1 MLKTAWNKIK
11 CPKNRNF
18 LPPTSE
24 LVRASEPVL
33 SVSCPVPLKRMAPK
47 ATAPTPKPKAPYQRN
62 KEWVALKL
70 TGKRAQK
77 GKTAAGTVR
86 YTYEVEWKGNY
97 KPTYEPRE
105 NLIGT
110 LLEQEL
116 APIDEKCDALA
127 LLPQVNVFKAVCVCV
142 EGGYSMGGEQ

>member
-1 MLKTAWNKIK
+1 L
-11 CPKNRNF
+11 
-18 LPPTSE
+18 
-24 LVRASEPVL
+24 
-33 SVSCPVPLKRMAPK
+33 
-47 ATAPTPKPKAPYQRN
+47 
-62 KEWVALKL
+62 ALKL

-86 YTYEVEWKGNY
+86 YTYEVEWNY

-127 LLPQVNVFKAVCVCV
+127 LLPQVNVFKPIKAVCVCV
-142 EGGYSMGGEQ
+142 DGGGGYSMGGEQ